1 MCPRWRPQG
10 DAASCAQ
17 AVGSLSLPFLGRRSS
32 LWTSFVLSGHFP
44 LYHVVASP
52 QPSEQTGR
60 KRGGIVRCE
69 HQPPGVLWVP
79 LPKLRVG
86 DIAGITGELVQLP
99 ERLASRSLTGGLL
112 SKCGRSAWFVPQL
125 PFSPSQG
132 YSSEFLSEYVVFCN
146 NYIPNSLYNLFGHV
160 TAFYEITFK

>member
-1 MCPRWRPQG
+1 MTSPHVLKES
-10 DAASCAQ
+10 AASRCPSS
-17 AVGSLSLPFLGRRSS
+17 GSGAASGPALSS
-32 LWTSFVLSGHFP
+32 LGTSP
-44 LYHVVASP
+44 LHPVVASP

-60 KRGGIVRCE
+60 KRGGVIRHE
-69 HQPPGVLWVP
+69 HQPSGALWVP

-112 SKCGRSAWFVPQL
+112 SECGRSAWFVPQL
-125 PFSPSQG
+125 PFSPHG
-132 YSSEFLSEYVVFCN
+132 YSSEFLSEYIVFYN